1 MGFVLTSNG
10 TPANRIT
17 FFLLDYGGLKMTKS
31 LSSFPKNQRLEV
43 ALHRIQ
49 EKKGGLG
56 FFAAVDYFKAVDKKV
71 LEEKQADQL
80 EKFPPTSFSG

>member
-1 MGFVLTSNG
+1 
-10 TPANRIT
+10 
-17 FFLLDYGGLKMTKS
+17 MTKS
-31 LSSFPKNQRLEV
+31 ISSFPKNQRLEV

-71 LEEKQADQL
+71 LEESRAKNAIAEMQAEIQYI
-80 EKFPPTSFSG
+80 ETP